1 MATIYREGSTDR
13 EMNKRI
19 QKVVG
24 VSADGVWGPK
34 TTAAVKAWQK
44 AHLLQADGLVGPAT
58 LAAMGLSEDAG
69 RQTATTEGITIT
81 KAPINQH
88 ITRCQNRPI
97 RYIAIHYTAGSTSGE
112 GAAMRNRNV
121 FLKRA
126 ASADFCVD
134 DKTIIQV
141 NPDLKNY
148 YCWSVGDKK
157 NPWTGGGRLN
167 GKTDISPMWR
177 IKRLTEM
184 FGPCGIGWWYVIKD
198 QRLLEGA
205 DKEVKAFVDIDLYY
219 RWGEQVSQPIPGVGG
234 NTFVEKGG
242 KYTSDECFK
251 MALTDAI
258 SVAAKA
264 IGVGGSVYY
273 GGERT
278 KYSMAEA
285 PAAPHPPAAR
295 APSPQGEGRL
305 EPTQAKPFTCD
316 CCGKPLAPYKD
327 REGRNVSLRAHAERS
342 MQKFGKV
349 LCLDCMPR
357 G

>member
-1 MATIYREGSTDR
+1 MMKDNLEILELGWDVPEEA
-13 EMNKRI
+13 K
-19 QKVVG
+19 K
-24 VSADGVWGPK
+24 
-34 TTAAVKAWQK
+34 
-44 AHLLQADGLVGPAT
+44 
-58 LAAMGLSEDAG
+58 
-69 RQTATTEGITIT
+69 
-81 KAPINQH
+81 PI
-88 ITRCQNRPI
+88 
-97 RYIAIHYTAGSTSGE
+97 S
-112 GAAMRNRNV
+112 
-121 FLKRA
+121 
-126 ASADFCVD
+126 
-134 DKTIIQV
+134 
-141 NPDLKNY
+141 
-148 YCWSVGDKK
+148 
-157 NPWTGGGRLN
+157 GGRLN

-264 IGVGGSVYY
+264 LGIGGSVYS
-273 GGERT
+273 GGEQT
-278 KYSMAEA
+278 KYSRQE
-285 PAAPHPPAAR
+285 PRKGYDEDGRRLPP
-295 APSPQGEGRL
+295 PQ
-305 EPTQAKPFTCD
+305 EPEPLFRCD
-316 CCGKPLAPYKD
+316 CCGRTLAPYKD

>member
-1 MATIYREGSTDR
+1 MKDNLEILELGWDVPEEA
-13 EMNKRI
+13 K
-19 QKVVG
+19 K
-24 VSADGVWGPK
+24 
-34 TTAAVKAWQK
+34 
-44 AHLLQADGLVGPAT
+44 
-58 LAAMGLSEDAG
+58 
-69 RQTATTEGITIT
+69 
-81 KAPINQH
+81 PI
-88 ITRCQNRPI
+88 
-97 RYIAIHYTAGSTSGE
+97 S
-112 GAAMRNRNV
+112 
-121 FLKRA
+121 
-126 ASADFCVD
+126 
-134 DKTIIQV
+134 
-141 NPDLKNY
+141 
-148 YCWSVGDKK
+148 
-157 NPWTGGGRLN
+157 GGRLN

-205 DKEVKAFVDIDLYY
+205 DNEVKAFVDIDLYY

-264 IGVGGSVYY
+264 IGVGGSVYS

-278 KYSMAEA
+278 KYSGRENA
-285 PAAPHPPAAR
+285 PAAGTSSTAER
-295 APSPQGEGRL
+295 SPFPVRGEGKP
-305 EPTQAKPFTCD
+305 EPTQAKRFVCE
-316 CCGKPLAPYKD
+316 CCGKPLAVYQD
-327 REGRNVSLRAHAERS
+327 SQGRNVSLRAHAERS

-357 G
+357 

>member
-1 MATIYREGSTDR
+1 M
-13 EMNKRI
+13 EMMKDNLEI
-19 QKVVG
+19 LELGWDVPQ
-24 VSADGVWGPK
+24 
-34 TTAAVKAWQK
+34 
-44 AHLLQADGLVGPAT
+44 
-58 LAAMGLSEDAG
+58 DA
-69 RQTATTEGITIT
+69 
-81 KAPINQH
+81 KKPI
-88 ITRCQNRPI
+88 
-97 RYIAIHYTAGSTSGE
+97 S
-112 GAAMRNRNV
+112 
-121 FLKRA
+121 
-126 ASADFCVD
+126 
-134 DKTIIQV
+134 
-141 NPDLKNY
+141 
-148 YCWSVGDKK
+148 
-157 NPWTGGGRLN
+157 GGRLN

-273 GGERT
+273 GGEQT
-278 KYSMAEA
+278 KYSNDSGPSQSLRDSSPRRGASQA
-285 PAAPHPPAAR
+285 PAP
-295 APSPQGEGRL
+295 

-316 CCGKPLAPYKD
+316 CCGRPLAPYKD

>member
-1 MATIYREGSTDR
+1 M
-13 EMNKRI
+13 EMMKDNLEI
-19 QKVVG
+19 LELGWDVPQ
-24 VSADGVWGPK
+24 
-34 TTAAVKAWQK
+34 
-44 AHLLQADGLVGPAT
+44 
-58 LAAMGLSEDAG
+58 DA
-69 RQTATTEGITIT
+69 
-81 KAPINQH
+81 KKPI
-88 ITRCQNRPI
+88 
-97 RYIAIHYTAGSTSGE
+97 S
-112 GAAMRNRNV
+112 
-121 FLKRA
+121 
-126 ASADFCVD
+126 
-134 DKTIIQV
+134 
-141 NPDLKNY
+141 
-148 YCWSVGDKK
+148 
-157 NPWTGGGRLN
+157 GGRLN

-273 GGERT
+273 GGEQT
-278 KYSMAEA
+278 KYSR
-285 PAAPHPPAAR
+285 PANPPAAGTS
-295 APSPQGEGRL
+295 SPAERSPFPVRGEGNL
-305 EPTQAKPFTCD
+305 EPAQAKPFTCD

>member
-1 MATIYREGSTDR
+1 MTKDNLEILELGWDVP
-13 EMNKRI
+13 
-19 QKVVG
+19 Q
-24 VSADGVWGPK
+24 
-34 TTAAVKAWQK
+34 
-44 AHLLQADGLVGPAT
+44 
-58 LAAMGLSEDAG
+58 DA
-69 RQTATTEGITIT
+69 
-81 KAPINQH
+81 KKPI
-88 ITRCQNRPI
+88 
-97 RYIAIHYTAGSTSGE
+97 S
-112 GAAMRNRNV
+112 
-121 FLKRA
+121 
-126 ASADFCVD
+126 
-134 DKTIIQV
+134 
-141 NPDLKNY
+141 
-148 YCWSVGDKK
+148 
-157 NPWTGGGRLN
+157 GGRLN

-278 KYSMAEA
+278 KYSADNGPSQPLRDSSPRRGASQA
-285 PAAPHPPAAR
+285 PAPTV
-295 APSPQGEGRL
+295 

-316 CCGKPLAPYKD
+316 CCGKPLVPYKD